1 MINRGLSD
9 KICSVFILLDQIIAA
24 FKYSYRSKFTS
35 ITIAWR
41 VQPFSPGV
49 RDERSKVAVMFLSD
63 RSFDLYFAIDYSS
76 SYKCKF

>member
-1 MINRGLSD
+1 MVNRELSD
-9 KICSVFILLDQIIAA
+9 KICSVFILLDQVVAA
-24 FKYSYRSKFTS
+24 FTS

-41 VQPFSPGV
+41 LQPFSPGV